1 MMVTY
6 FTGSTFHQVIKESI
20 KEAGAMVYEPVT
32 DDNQDFYKYIKKNI
46 VGLSGIDSMVI
57 DVSVLLNT
65 DKEILDAVEM
75 IRTMYDKTR
84 IIIFAPYRE
93 TGEKFLTDCFNMGIM
108 NIINTDD
115 FNDIKKEL
123 IYCLK
128 EGMTYRDAAKYK
140 ECQTEKVVIKHS
152 VKRAVHKRMIGIA
165 GAESNIGTTHN
176 AIVLANFFRKKGFM
190 TALAECNHSGAFEAV
205 CDSYEESKFEEG
217 YFTMNGIDI
226 YPNVDEKKMQTIQ
239 ERSYNV
245 IISDFGV
252 FCEENKDAF
261 ERCED
266 RMIIAGSKP
275 WEMEALNRIFV
286 PRANPHG
293 FFSPPC

>member
-1 MMVTY
+1 M
-6 FTGSTFHQVIKESI
+6 
-20 KEAGAMVYEPVT
+20 
-32 DDNQDFYKYIKKNI
+32 
-46 VGLSGIDSMVI
+46 
-57 DVSVLLNT
+57 
-65 DKEILDAVEM
+65 
-75 IRTMYDKTR
+75 
-84 IIIFAPYRE
+84 
-93 TGEKFLTDCFNMGIM
+93 
-108 NIINTDD
+108 
-115 FNDIKKEL
+115 
-123 IYCLK
+123 K

-275 WEMEALNRIFV
+275 WEMEALNRIFEQASSDV
-286 PRANPHG
+286 LGKYIFCFNFTHERDYEAIREGMGELKNVYFLKYLEEPFAESDFAEGEIIFADILPEKLQEEEKKGLRGIFGKRKKKGKEKHEK
-293 FFSPPC
+293 